1 MRTSGIPPGRCAQTT
16 VATAPAALAI
26 TPDAPPPQPPL
37 AVRPAAAAVER
48 ANVSGGKGIRGSCS
62 ASSIQ
67 SATVAVVTPPGSQT
81 GPPKTFSPSL
91 AFPLSHTQ
99 LPSFPSL
106 LPTFLLGRSGQHPGL
121 SSRPSPPCS
130 SIPIPIADRRVWSG
144 PTSPISAHPSPRVA
158 CPIPV
163 RPGAGLEPSRA
174 AAMPEPP
181 EGQRFSGLRGARWR
195 ADLGVLPGS
204 ADVPTNELRRA
215 AADSRRRYANLR
227 RRLLIDPHLSK
238 DEEGAHDL
246 VVENPLSQNPE
257 STWGQYF
264 KNAELEKMLNQDL
277 SRLYPELGEFFQTAT
292 CQSMLERILLVWSL
306 RYTEFGYKQGMH
318 ELLAPLLY
326 VLHIDVQHFKQVR
339 GLHEEFFG
347 DDFDGQTFPDRPKLN
362 RSDRANAF
370 EGSAAK
376 VRSLDDL
383 DPDTRELLVIND
395 AYGAEGELGII
406 LSEKFMEHDAYCMFE
421 NLMNGLVNGEQ
432 GVVAITDFYS
442 LSPAPESSAG
452 LSPVREASSAIYHL
466 LASVDSSLHSHL
478 VELGVE
484 PQYFTLR
491 WLRVLFG
498 REFSL
503 DNLLFIWDE
512 IFSSPN
518 HSYCTEIKSREDYQ
532 FKVLCSPRGALIL
545 SMAVSMMLHL
555 RSSLLGS
562 EHATSCLVRLLNF
575 PDDIDLKNLIEK
587 AKLLQYFALEK
598 NLPSSPLTGK
608 SPLSPTNYWEETWKT
623 LQMSGD
629 KRSGGPTVRMK
640 GRGLLRR
647 SVSNTE
653 SNGSRTKD
661 ANFEN
666 SNLTSASQSI
676 VDEPH
681 NTDIVPVNLMNSLPS
696 MPTEHQK
703 DHVGQ
708 GTAEIIRSTSNSL
721 GWLGLRDGDY
731 TTPVETRNR
740 IEAAREYVSSKMRPS
755 FPRRRNASDL
765 DTRNAEQPCVS
776 HDAKV
781 LNEPDPLSVHNS
793 RIAEPDQANEQAKA
807 LAALEDL
814 RKISDRLRR
823 V

>member
-1 MRTSGIPPGRCAQTT
+1 
-16 VATAPAALAI
+16 
-26 TPDAPPPQPPL
+26 
-37 AVRPAAAAVER
+37 
-48 ANVSGGKGIRGSCS
+48 
-62 ASSIQ
+62 
-67 SATVAVVTPPGSQT
+67 
-81 GPPKTFSPSL
+81 
-91 AFPLSHTQ
+91 
-99 LPSFPSL
+99 
-106 LPTFLLGRSGQHPGL
+106 
-121 SSRPSPPCS
+121 
-130 SIPIPIADRRVWSG
+130 
-144 PTSPISAHPSPRVA
+144 
-158 CPIPV
+158 
-163 RPGAGLEPSRA
+163 
-174 AAMPEPP
+174 
-181 EGQRFSGLRGARWR
+181 
-195 ADLGVLPGS
+195 
-204 ADVPTNELRRA
+204 
-215 AADSRRRYANLR
+215 
-227 RRLLIDPHLSK
+227 
-238 DEEGAHDL
+238 
-246 VVENPLSQNPE
+246 
-257 STWGQYF
+257 
-264 KNAELEKMLNQDL
+264 
-277 SRLYPELGEFFQTAT
+277 
-292 CQSMLERILLVWSL
+292 
-306 RYTEFGYKQGMH
+306 
-318 ELLAPLLY
+318 
-326 VLHIDVQHFKQVR
+326 
-339 GLHEEFFG
+339 
-347 DDFDGQTFPDRPKLN
+347 
-362 RSDRANAF
+362 
-370 EGSAAK
+370 
-376 VRSLDDL
+376 
-383 DPDTRELLVIND
+383 
-395 AYGAEGELGII
+395 
-406 LSEKFMEHDAYCMFE
+406 MEHDAYCMFE

-793 RIAEPDQANEQAKA
+793 RIAEPDQANDVVSNEERRDVGLLEKVIDNMKLGLHPLELYHQSVIYTVPQNHRYYYQGSRLSEYQEDIMPSAMEMHGAGIKFRTSMTNSLVDVHFRTTMLRWSRVLTMPRVTVDDSTEYLYLNLMAFERLHCCFNTHVTAYVRFMDNLIESARDVALLCSKGVLKNMLGSNQELAHLFNGTLVKGALMGKYMDMDDDNPAQPMPLKTSAKF
-807 LAALEDL
+807 
-814 RKISDRLRR
+814 KF
-823 V
+823 

>member
-1 MRTSGIPPGRCAQTT
+1 
-16 VATAPAALAI
+16 
-26 TPDAPPPQPPL
+26 
-37 AVRPAAAAVER
+37 
-48 ANVSGGKGIRGSCS
+48 
-62 ASSIQ
+62 
-67 SATVAVVTPPGSQT
+67 
-81 GPPKTFSPSL
+81 
-91 AFPLSHTQ
+91 
-99 LPSFPSL
+99 
-106 LPTFLLGRSGQHPGL
+106 
-121 SSRPSPPCS
+121 
-130 SIPIPIADRRVWSG
+130 
-144 PTSPISAHPSPRVA
+144 
-158 CPIPV
+158 
-163 RPGAGLEPSRA
+163 
-174 AAMPEPP
+174 MPEPP
-181 EGQRFSGLRGARWR
+181 AGQRFSGLRGARWR
-195 ADLGVLPGS
+195 ADLGVLPAS

-238 DEEGAHDL
+238 DEEGGHDL

-264 KNAELEKMLNQDL
+264 RNAELEKMLNQDL
-277 SRLYPELGEFFQTAT
+277 SRLYPELGEFFQTAA

-306 RYTEFGYKQGMH
+306 RYPEFGYKQGMH

-339 GLHEEFFG
+339 ELHEELFG
-347 DDFDGQTFPDRPKLN
+347 DDFVGQTFPDRPKLN
-362 RSDRANAF
+362 RSERKNAF

-376 VRSLDDL
+376 IRSLDDL
-383 DPDTRELLVIND
+383 DPDTRDLLLIND

-452 LSPVREASSAIYHL
+452 LTPVREASSAIYHL

-484 PQYFTLR
+484 PQYFALR

-518 HSYCTEIKSREDYQ
+518 DSYCTEIKSRGHYQ
-532 FKVLCSPRGALIL
+532 FKVLCSSRGALIL

-587 AKLLQYFALEK
+587 AKLLQPFALER
-598 NLPSSPLTGK
+598 NLPTSLTGK
-608 SPLSPTNYWEETWKT
+608 SPLTPPNYWEETWKT
-623 LQMSGD
+623 LQMSVD
-629 KRSGGPTVRMK
+629 KRSGGPIARMK

-647 SVSNTE
+647 SNTE
-653 SNGSRTKD
+653 SNVSRTKD
-661 ANFEN
+661 AKSEN
-666 SNLTSASQSI
+666 SILTSTSQSI
-676 VDEPH
+676 VDVPH
-681 NTDIVPVNLMNSLPS
+681 NADIVPDNLVNSLSP
-696 MPTEHQK
+696 MPIEHQQ
-703 DHVGQ
+703 DRVNQ

-721 GWLGLRDGDY
+721 CEVGAIDGSSSAGMK
-731 TTPVETRNR
+731 NR
-740 IEAAREYVSSKMRPS
+740 EAREYIARSRKIS
-755 FPRRRNASDL
+755 FRRRTDHGH
-765 DTRNAEQPCVS
+765 DTRHTDEPCVS
-776 HDAKV
+776 HDVKV
-781 LNEPDPLSVHNS
+781 VNEPDPLSVQNCK
-793 RIAEPDQANEQAKA
+793 IDEPGQTNGKIDEVPITNQTSESVDYQPTPEHSLSFDAGPSLNVVDKELIGTLRSFGDSMVENIQVIELFFQPNLRLASEPGSTEQAKA
-807 LAALEDL
+807 LAALEQL
-814 RKISDRLRR
+814 RKISDRLRCI
-823 V
+823 

>member
-1 MRTSGIPPGRCAQTT
+1 MLFMNQVLLVTMLAKICKSIVSEGFESW
-16 VATAPAALAI
+16 LAI
-26 TPDAPPPQPPL
+26 
-37 AVRPAAAAVER
+37 
-48 ANVSGGKGIRGSCS
+48 
-62 ASSIQ
+62 
-67 SATVAVVTPPGSQT
+67 
-81 GPPKTFSPSL
+81 
-91 AFPLSHTQ
+91 
-99 LPSFPSL
+99 
-106 LPTFLLGRSGQHPGL
+106 
-121 SSRPSPPCS
+121 
-130 SIPIPIADRRVWSG
+130 RVC
-144 PTSPISAHPSPRVA
+144 R
-158 CPIPV
+158 C
-163 RPGAGLEPSRA
+163 
-174 AAMPEPP
+174 
-181 EGQRFSGLRGARWR
+181 
-195 ADLGVLPGS
+195 
-204 ADVPTNELRRA
+204 
-215 AADSRRRYANLR
+215 RYANLR

-376 VRSLDDL
+376 VRTLDDL
-383 DPDTRELLVIND
+383 DPDTRELLLIND

-484 PQYFTLR
+484 PQYFALR

-562 EHATSCLVRLLNF
+562 EHATSCLMRLLNF
-575 PDDIDLKNLIEK
+575 PGDIDLKNLIEK
-587 AKLLQYFALEK
+587 AKLLQSFALEK

-640 GRGLLRR
+640 GRGFLRR

-653 SNGSRTKD
+653 SNASRTKN
-661 ANFEN
+661 ANSEN
-666 SNLTSASQSI
+666 SISTSASLSI

-681 NTDIVPVNLMNSLPS
+681 NTDIVPVSLINSLPP
-696 MPTEHQK
+696 MPIEHHK

-721 GWLGLRDGDY
+721 GLRDGDN
-731 TTPVETRNR
+731 TTPAETRNR
-740 IEAAREYVSSKMRPS
+740 IEAAREYVSSKMRPA
-755 FPRRRNASDL
+755 FPRRRTASDL

-776 HDAKV
+776 NDAKV
-781 LNEPDPLSVHNS
+781 VNEPDPLSVHNS
-793 RIAEPDQANEQAKA
+793 RIDEPDQVNGKINEAAIANQTSESVDYQPIPEHTLCFDVGPSLNVVDKELAGALRSLGESMVENVQVIKLFIQPNITSEENVPGSKEQAKA
-807 LAALEDL
+807 LAALEEL